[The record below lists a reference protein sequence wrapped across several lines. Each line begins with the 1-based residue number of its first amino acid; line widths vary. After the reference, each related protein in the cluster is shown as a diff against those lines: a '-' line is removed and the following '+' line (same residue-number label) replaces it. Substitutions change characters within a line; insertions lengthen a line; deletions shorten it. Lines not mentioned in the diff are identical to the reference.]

1 MCQMGV
7 WVEFLRPPAR
17 LVSVGTSARKKREYG
32 GGFGNYCKAG
42 QVEEEEDERKDLEWE
57 CSLRL
62 RVNMKYSLAERL
74 GT

>member
-17 LVSVGTSARKKREYG
+17 LVAVGTLARKKGEYG
-32 GGFGNYCKAG
+32 GGFGDYCKVG

-57 CSLRL
+57 FLLRL
-62 RVNMKYSLAERL
+62 RANMKHSMAERL